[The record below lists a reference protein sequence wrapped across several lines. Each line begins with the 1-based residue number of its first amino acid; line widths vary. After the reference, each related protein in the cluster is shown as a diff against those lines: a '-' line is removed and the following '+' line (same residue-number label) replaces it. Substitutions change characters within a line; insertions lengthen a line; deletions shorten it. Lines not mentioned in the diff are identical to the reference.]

1 MFGSYDLSE
10 VLKGLIEISN
20 LIDLKDVKL
29 DEVDDSLEVSL
40 FADGKIKKFLVSV
53 REL

>member
-1 MFGSYDLSE
+1 MFGSYDLAE

-20 LIDLKDVKL
+20 LIDLKNVTI

-40 FADGKIKKFLVSV
+40 IADGKIKRFLVDV